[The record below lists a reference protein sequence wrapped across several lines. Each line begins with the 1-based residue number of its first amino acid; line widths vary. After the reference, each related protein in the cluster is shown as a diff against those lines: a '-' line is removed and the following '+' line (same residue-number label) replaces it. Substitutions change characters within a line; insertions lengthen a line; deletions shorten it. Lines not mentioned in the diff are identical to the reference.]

1 SLVDRFRGLEEDLRL
16 ARESRAKYL
25 SRFESSN
32 RRNEELETSLI
43 QQQSLVDESNAL
55 AVRQRKKIETLQE
68 EVHLF
73 RERAL
78 FAEKMIREYPDKG
91 SYSVSLPPLVEVQGD
106 LNETLASLHRVST
119 FAHRLYR
126 CDPASVLHQHNR
138 YVGVI
143 IDALALQYL
152 EAAHFIHAELHL
164 RSLSSIQWF
173 FANAA
178 EREEGIYRLI
188 LAHSRFSDDAP
199 FLNVAQHAG
208 FVAPFDDSLE
218 PPLHHRMFALDTAL
232 PHHGAGNW
240 EDLVPALPSLD
251 CLTQEWEAMM
261 SNYIRF
267 VTDTPLPQV
276 DLQEEGSADHE
287 EVSVLQEGEGGGTA
301 AVPLFLPD
309 SLSAT
314 PVASAAS
321 PPPLP
326 PRFGSVANLAI
337 DMTADEDEE
346 DSYESPGSVERR
358 NRVEGN
364 PGEDDPMEGAP
375 VGQGQ

>member
-1 SLVDRFRGLEEDLRL
+1 
-16 ARESRAKYL
+16 
-25 SRFESSN
+25 
-32 RRNEELETSLI
+32 RNEELETSLI
-43 QQQSLVDESNAL
+43 QQQSLVDESNTL
-55 AVRQRKKIETLQE
+55 AVRQWQKIETLQE

-78 FAEKMIREYPDKG
+78 FAEKMIREYPDEG
-91 SYSVSLPPLVEVQGD
+91 SYSVSLPPLAEVQGD
-106 LNETLASLHRVST
+106 LNETLASLRRVST

-143 IDALALQYL
+143 IDAVISFLRRGLDTSDEDVLARNFQLALQYL

-178 EREEGIYRLI
+178 EREEGIYRLV

-218 PPLHHRMFALDTAL
+218 PPLHRRMFALDTAL

-251 CLTQEWEAMM
+251 RLTQEWEAMM
-261 SNYIRF
+261 FSYIRF

-276 DLQEEGSADHE
+276 DPQEEGSADHE
-287 EVSVLQEGEGGGTA
+287 EVSALQEGESGGTA

-346 DSYESPGSVERR
+346 DIYESPGSVERR

-364 PGEDDPMEGAP
+364 PGEDDPMEDAP
-375 VGQGQ
+375 VDQGQ